1 MIDST
6 LNAMPTIH
14 LSIALDPAQLLRR
27 ATLGV
32 FPTGVLPPVATSAAN
47 AWPTLPAWLVLR
59 QGGLRDDLHR
69 LAASQRVP
77 GWFDP
82 PVCLLAELA
91 QRWGVG
97 GLSPLGPEERIALL
111 STIVARHAGG
121 VFDKGGS
128 ADAWVPAIDRL
139 IGELQGEGI
148 MPAAFE
154 AAQGARSD
162 RDAFERERD
171 ARLAVINREWVAA
184 LQRHGRSDGRDR
196 FVRLAAQIA
205 SDPVAFGVR
214 LGGRRDVRIVG
225 LADLRGG
232 WRHLLVALASSP
244 ALDVVT
250 VYASHALE
258 MPSGVEVV
266 VEADDAAPVLAASL
280 FGGVA
285 PTAVGTVPLG
295 TVPVG
300 TVHLLEAP
308 DAAREIEQVAV
319 RVRALLDS
327 GVKPDRVAVLF
338 RQARPGVVR
347 MSAALDRLGI
357 PVTARRRS
365 ALVHSGPAKALRA
378 LLSAAVDGFTRHAL
392 VEVTEQ
398 PLLAMTL
405 DTAVLQAAGQQSPI
419 QSLDEWSPAFVQL
432 LARCT
437 ARDSATGGWP
447 SYRGLPST
455 ERVQATMATW
465 RDWLPKLQSLSVER
479 SNAEWFAW
487 VTHVLTDESWG
498 VSAALT
504 KAPANDR
511 MVWRDDL
518 RAQER
523 IVAIADAWTTAL
535 EAYQDRRADTRSTG
549 DAESFLRRLTLVLDA
564 DLITQPET
572 GFGVVV
578 SEALAAAWRPFDHL
592 FVVGLSAGEFPLR
605 QPPGTLLTERD
616 RRALITAGLPIDA
629 PDTWRAREQELFRVI
644 CAAPRQSLTLSWPSM
659 DREGREV
666 ARSAYVDDVVDQVMR
681 VGGHDTEGALVASG
695 VMQRIPAQVVV
706 TDGYPL
712 VARENAS
719 AALSNA
725 SRVAA
730 IDAMRRV
737 SSATSPNN
745 YDGLMDD
752 HALRET
758 LAARFGPSY
767 VWSATQLESLAKC
780 GWSWFAER
788 LLKLETRGDL
798 DDGMEPTVRGALL
811 HDALDRFFT
820 AARRRLEGP
829 AYLEPT
835 HAVWATPMLST
846 AFDEAWTA
854 MGTTAWLGHPSLHAF
869 TRAELLTQLR
879 TYLDFEMTL
888 HGKRED
894 YRTNIAKQIQTGANE
909 GEWSFDAVKLE
920 GDGIEF
926 LVRGIIDRI
935 DVGVDE
941 RIEGASQFIA
951 AIDYKSTVYATPA
964 AGNKAG
970 WEDGVVLQ
978 VPLYAQVLQ
987 TLRPEATL
995 ARLEYRTLNKPA
1007 IVHQLQFVKIE
1018 RDSREKTIAIVTDP
1032 EAHRKLDA
1040 ALMAAGRRVRQAR
1053 DGRFPAAPAPSC
1065 GCSPYCVARDI
1076 CRIPGGPQEAH

>member
-14 LSIALDPAQLLRR
+14 LSVALDPAEMLRR
-27 ATLGV
+27 ATRGVFPLGV
-32 FPTGVLPPVATSAAN
+32 FPLGALPTVATSAVT

-69 LAASQRVP
+69 LAASEKVP

-82 PVCLLAELA
+82 PVCLFAEVA
-91 QRWGVG
+91 QRWRVDGP
-97 GLSPLGPEERIALL
+97 SPLGQEERIALL
-111 STIVARHAGG
+111 STVVARQPGG
-121 VFDKGGS
+121 VFDRSGS
-128 ADAWVPAIDRL
+128 VDAWVPAIDRL

-148 MPAAFE
+148 TPPEFE

-162 RDAFERERD
+162 RDAFERDRD
-171 ARLAVINREWVAA
+171 AQLAVTYREWVAA
-184 LQRHGRSDGRDR
+184 LQRLDRSDGRDR
-196 FVRLAAQIA
+196 LVRLAAQIA
-205 SDPVAFGVR
+205 ADPVAFSAR
-214 LGGRRDVRIVG
+214 LGGRRDVRIIG

-232 WRHLLVALASSP
+232 WRQLLVALASSP
-244 ALDVVT
+244 ALDAVT

-258 MPSGVEVV
+258 MPVGVDVV
-266 VEADDAAPVLAASL
+266 VASDDGAPALAASL
-280 FGGVA
+280 FGGGT
-285 PTAVGTVPLG
+285 PTAI
-295 TVPVG
+295 G

-308 DAAREIEQVAV
+308 DAAREIERVAV

-378 LLSAAVDGFTRHAL
+378 LLSAAAQSFARHAL
-392 VEVTEQ
+392 VEVAAQ

-405 DTAVLQAAGQQSPI
+405 DTAVLQAAGQLSPI
-419 QSLDEWSPAFVQL
+419 QSLEAWSPALEHVRT
-432 LARCT
+432 RCA
-437 ARDSATGGWP
+437 ARDASTGDWR
-447 SYRGLPST
+447 SHRGLPST
-455 ERVQATMATW
+455 DRVQATLASW
-465 RDWLPKLQSLSVER
+465 RSWLPALESMRLDRTE
-479 SNAEWFAW
+479 AEWFAW
-487 VTHVLTDESWG
+487 VRQVLTDESWG
-498 VSAALT
+498 VVSAL
-504 KAPANDR
+504 KSAPADDR
-511 MVWRDDL
+511 TVWRDDV

-523 IVAIADAWTTAL
+523 IVAIADAWAEAL
-535 EAYQDRRADTRSTG
+535 ATYQQSGTGAHSTSG
-549 DAESFLRRLTLVLDA
+549 AESFLQRLTLVLDA

-578 SEALAAAWRPFDHL
+578 SEALAAAWRPFDHV

-605 QPPGTLLTERD
+605 QPPGTLMTERD
-616 RRALITAGLPIDA
+616 RRALVAAGLRIDV
-629 PDTWRAREQELFRVI
+629 PDAWRTREQELFRVI
-644 CAAPRQSLTLSWPSM
+644 CAAARLSLTLSWPSM

-666 ARSAYVDDVVDQVMR
+666 ARSAYVDDVIGQVMR
-681 VGGHDTEGALVASG
+681 VGRHDTEDALVASG
-695 VMQRIPAQVVV
+695 VMQRIPAHVVV

-719 AALSNA
+719 AALSHA

-730 IDAMRRV
+730 IDTMRRM
-737 SSATSPNN
+737 SSTTSPNN
-745 YDGLMDD
+745 YDGLVDD

-780 GWSWFAER
+780 GWSWFADR

-820 AARRRLEGP
+820 AARHRLEGP
-829 AYLEPT
+829 AYLERT

-909 GEWSFDAVKLE
+909 GEWSFDAVKLK
-920 GDGIEF
+920 GDGIAF

-978 VPLYAQVLQ
+978 VPLYAKVLQ

-995 ARLEYRTLNKPA
+995 ARLEYRTLNTPA

-1018 RDSREKTIAIVTDP
+1018 RDSRKKTIAIVTDP